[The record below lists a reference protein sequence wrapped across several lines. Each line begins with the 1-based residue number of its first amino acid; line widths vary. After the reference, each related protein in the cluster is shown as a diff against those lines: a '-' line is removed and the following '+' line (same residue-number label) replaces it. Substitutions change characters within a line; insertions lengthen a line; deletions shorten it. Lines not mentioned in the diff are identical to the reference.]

1 MHQPLASHLPWEG
14 VYHHDLHAW
23 ATPVR
28 IFLHTCLASLLVTLS
43 IAGEKEASPSG
54 LHEDY
59 GEVKTLLSAKCYPCH
74 GVLKQKAKLRLDTR
88 DLMLKG
94 EVIVPGKAAKS
105 LLIERVEDMGE
116 DRMPPP
122 GEGEALKPAEI
133 ALLRRWIDAGAG
145 APAGEPVPKGPG
157 EHWAFQAPRRK
168 PLPGNAGN
176 PIDVLLEARQATLG
190 LKAQPAAQRSIL
202 IRRLY
207 LDLIGL
213 PPTREQLADARPWEA
228 IVDEL
233 FANPQY
239 GERWARHWMDVWRY
253 SDWYGLDKEVRDSQK
268 HIWRWRDWI
277 VNSLNENKGYD
288 RMVREML
295 AGDEIAPKDPK
306 VLAAT
311 GFLARSWFK
320 FNRTSWLDNTI
331 EHTAKAFMGLT
342 LNCAKCH
349 DHKYDPISHV
359 DYYRFR
365 AIFEP
370 HQVRVDVMPG
380 QSDPAKNGMTRV
392 YDGNLG
398 AATYLHRR
406 GEESKADQGR
416 LISAGPPSFL
426 ENGWK
431 PPSPVAL
438 PIEAWRPDLQKFAQ
452 EGFLAQA
459 LAKATAAEAHLEK
472 LKLEK
477 SARDKK
483 RVKSKKEPRP
493 GKPVAGT
500 RDRKPG
506 AGPAV
511 GESILADDFSKSRP
525 ELWELVGSDWR
536 YQGGLL
542 SLTRA
547 SLDKSYLRSKAK
559 HPRDFELNLKFQT
572 TGGQRWKS
580 TGIRFDVD
588 ESGNNSHFVYTSV
601 GGSKVHLAHTIE
613 GKDVY
618 TKAVVGRPIQLNQE
632 YTLNLKVRDT
642 LINVALDGEFLFA
655 YKLPRRQPGAVQLL
669 VYDAIADF
677 YSIEV
682 RHLPAGVALKEA
694 SKKGK
699 PVLTTVPVIT
709 ASVLE
714 LAEAKLGLARAEY
727 AFAKA
732 RIGADNA
739 NYRKRGKGSAEE
751 ARRMLIEVSL
761 ARARVDLLDSKKA
774 VKAAATIRKLEADLQ
789 AGRFPEYKP
798 LKASEVSLVKT
809 SNKDAL
815 PSGGGYPKTSS
826 GRRTALAN
834 WLTHRD
840 HPLAARVAVNHI
852 WLRHF
857 GTPLVETVSDF
868 GLRAPRPLHQDLLD
882 YLALELIE
890 SGWDMKRL
898 HRLVLSSK
906 AWQRSS
912 SNLAADRK
920 TLAADPGNQH
930 YWRMNSRRM
939 ESQVLRDSLLHLAGT
954 LDLTRGG
961 PPVTA
966 SPNARRRSLYFFHSR
981 DGRSKF
987 LATFDDADVFACYRR
1002 SESIVPQQALAM
1014 MNSQTATAAA
1024 KQIAATFKPGMSPEA
1039 FVRAAFLKILG
1050 RQAAA
1055 AELAASL
1062 AFLEEQKKRDHFI
1075 HALIN
1080 LNDFLVIR

>member
-1 MHQPLASHLPWEG
+1 MHQPLAGHLPWEG

-43 IAGEKEASPSG
+43 IAGEKEASPPG

-59 GEVKTLLSAKCYPCH
+59 GKVKTLLSAKCYPCH

-94 EVIVPGKAAKS
+94 EVIVAGKAAKS

-145 APAGEPVPKGPG
+145 APAGEPVPKSPG

-176 PIDVLLEARQATLG
+176 PIDVLLGARQATLG

-213 PPTREQLADARPWEA
+213 PPTGEQLADARPWEA

-233 FANPQY
+233 LANPQY

-406 GEESKADQGR
+406 GEESKADQSR

-426 ENGWK
+426 ASGWE

-452 EGFLAQA
+452 EGFLTQA

-500 RDRKPG
+500 GDRKPG

-536 YQGGLL
+536 YQGGVL

-618 TKAVVGRPIQLNQE
+618 TEAVAGRPIQLNQE
-632 YTLNLKVRDT
+632 YTLNLKVRDS

-682 RHLPAGVALKEA
+682 RQLPAGVALKEA

-699 PVLTTVPVIT
+699 PVLT

-714 LAEAKLGLARAEY
+714 LAEAKLSLARAEY

-739 NYRKRGKGSAEE
+739 DYRKRGKGSAEE

-774 VKAAATIRKLEADLQ
+774 VKAAATIKNLEADLQ
-789 AGRFPEYKP
+789 AGRFPDYKP
-798 LKASEVSLVKT
+798 LKASQVSLVKT

-857 GTPLVETVSDF
+857 GAPLVETVSDF

-912 SNLAADRK
+912 SNLAADKK

-939 ESQVLRDSLLHLAGT
+939 ESQVLRDSLLHLAGR

-961 PPVTA
+961 PPVAA

-1039 FVRAAFLKILG
+1039 FARAAFLKVLG